1 MANDI
6 YNYSVMTNTG
16 KGFIT
21 LEDSRAFWISG
32 QPANV
37 WIATD
42 CRESRHWVARN
53 RGVSKTKDQAQTLVT
68 AAVDADQDAWDDDN
82 VEGESSAEKIIRIG
96 PKPADITIPQEINM
110 ANDKGF
116 FNYWVVANS
125 GKGFITHT
133 DSRKFWIKGY
143 PANVWVCDDIPESRD
158 WGARNSAAS
167 KTKSQAQ
174 TLVTNQINSNQ
185 DTWDNDN
192 VDGES
197 ADEKIER
204 LGSKPEDITLP

>member
-21 LEDSRAFWISG
+21 NEDSRAFWRAG
-32 QPANV
+32 FPANV
-37 WIATD
+37 WVATD
-42 CRESRHWVARN
+42 VRESRHWVARN
-53 RGVSKTKDQAQTLVT
+53 NGVSKTKDQAQTLVT
-68 AAVDADQDAWDDDN
+68 AEVDAAKSAWDDSN
-82 VEGESSAEKIIRIG
+82 VDGESSAEKLIRLG
-96 PKPADITIPQEINM
+96 PKPVDITIPQEINM
-110 ANDKGF
+110 ATDKGF

-133 DSRKFWIKGY
+133 DRRKFWMRGY
-143 PANVWVCDDIPESRD
+143 QANVWVCDDIPESRD
-158 WGARNSAAS
+158 WGARNSATS

-174 TLVTNQINSNQ
+174 TLVTNAINTAK

-197 ADEKIER
+197 ASEKIVR
-204 LGSKPEDITLP
+204 IGPKPTTVTLP